1 METYATKELEQVC
14 KSIDFINDKVDFNR
28 QSIMGH
34 SMGGH
39 GALTLALRN
48 PAKYV
53 SVSAFAP
60 IANPSAE
67 DCPWGQKA
75 FKGYLKDEKGLEDAR
90 CDGVGEDDG
99 TWDDGKA

>member
-48 PAKYV
+48 PGKYR
-53 SVSAFAP
+53 SVSAF
-60 IANPSAE
+60 
-67 DCPWGQKA
+67 
-75 FKGYLKDEKGLEDAR
+75 
-90 CDGVGEDDG
+90 
-99 TWDDGKA
+99 